1 VSALKEKQTE
11 TTPTGGMTRLVPG
24 MSGLRAVPQK
34 RPQSVELKAEP
45 GGTPDKASV
54 EIKQSFFRAVTEIL
68 IPRPR
73 AAAGQWN
80 LWRAVASDFVL
91 VGLVFVGA
99 THFRVH
105 AYSFLHLN
113 LPEMVKFRTPA
124 ECHFFLGFAFLYAS
138 LVTLLAYT
146 EGTYQES
153 GLAIHEEVRALAKAV
168 SFATLLTAAAT
179 HISSSGSASK
189 ASLVCSFVLS
199 LLGLTGSR
207 FWQRHLSSKKLE
219 RGQGLRRV
227 LIVGADAH
235 ARKLAEYF
243 EHNPHIGRV
252 VKGFVDDDC
261 EYADAVLGRIADIAH
276 IARAEFIDEIILTIS
291 HQPDQARRVIQ
302 QAREH
307 HLDVRLVPE
316 LFGSEA
322 GHPRIEW
329 FERIPMISLHEE
341 PLPQF
346 ALSAKRTFDVLL
358 ASVALLFLFPVL
370 ALIALLIKLDSSGPL
385 IYRALRVGRKGQR
398 FCCYKFRTMVS
409 DADHLKERLRVL
421 NQREGPCFK
430 IAQDPRVTGVG
441 RFLRRYSLDELPQL
455 WNVVR
460 GDMSLVGP
468 RPHPLDDFA
477 RYEVDHFARLDVT
490 PGMTGLWQVTAR
502 QDPSFR
508 TTLGLDLEYIQKWS
522 LWLDL
527 QILFKTLSVVVTGTG
542 V

>member
-1 VSALKEKQTE
+1 
-11 TTPTGGMTRLVPG
+11 M
-24 MSGLRAVPQK
+24 
-34 RPQSVELKAEP
+34 
-45 GGTPDKASV
+45 
-54 EIKQSFFRAVTEIL
+54 
-68 IPRPR
+68 
-73 AAAGQWN
+73 
-80 LWRAVASDFVL
+80 
-91 VGLVFVGA
+91 
-99 THFRVH
+99 
-105 AYSFLHLN
+105 
-113 LPEMVKFRTPA
+113 
-124 ECHFFLGFAFLYAS
+124 
-138 LVTLLAYT
+138 
-146 EGTYQES
+146 
-153 GLAIHEEVRALAKAV
+153 
-168 SFATLLTAAAT
+168 
-179 HISSSGSASK
+179 
-189 ASLVCSFVLS
+189 
-199 LLGLTGSR
+199 
-207 FWQRHLSSKKLE
+207 
-219 RGQGLRRV
+219 
-227 LIVGADAH
+227 
-235 ARKLAEYF
+235 
-243 EHNPHIGRV
+243 
-252 VKGFVDDDC
+252 
-261 EYADAVLGRIADIAH
+261 
-276 IARAEFIDEIILTIS
+276 
-291 HQPDQARRVIQ
+291 
-302 QAREH
+302 
-307 HLDVRLVPE
+307 
-316 LFGSEA
+316 
-322 GHPRIEW
+322 
-329 FERIPMISLHEE
+329 
-341 PLPQF
+341 
-346 ALSAKRTFDVLL
+346 LL

-409 DADHLKERLRVL
+409 DADHLKERLRIL